1 VQKSVK
7 KEKKCTRPGAAE
19 LKAIR
24 LAMRFD
30 MRSMAA
36 ILEKMPYRTYQ
47 DYEYDK
53 RKVPEEV
60 LVMARAAAVRDREL
74 VAQIARDVAAEID
87 RQFPLG
93 IVSVKECC
101 E

>member
-1 VQKSVK
+1 M
-7 KEKKCTRPGAAE
+7 
-19 LKAIR
+19 KAIR

-47 DYEYDK
+47 DYEYDQ

-74 VAQIARDVAAEID
+74 VAQIVRDVTADIE

-93 IVSVKECC
+93 IRSELGVSYG
-101 E
+101 